1 VRELLGRIW
10 TGALILSTVTV
21 AYAAVE
27 PLKPIQMDPK
37 EPAISSNVT
46 KLIEELHYSQPHL
59 DNSLSSAILD
69 RYLDTLDGNRMY
81 FTATDIAS
89 FNRLRYELD
98 DRTRQRRAAAG
109 LRHVQPVPQ
118 ARSERVDYAIKL
130 LARSRTSPSTSP
142 IAGIGACCR
151 GPRRL
156 PSSTRSGGRTS
167 RAMRCASF

>member
-81 FTATDIAS
+81 FTATDVAS
-89 FNRLRYELD
+89 FNQSGVPCINVFTGTHTDYHKMMAIVVKKHNYHGFVGIEYEGGKLTEPD
-98 DRTRQRRAAAG
+98 GIRATKK
-109 LRHVQPVPQ
+109 LL
-118 ARSERVDYAIKL
+118 ERV
-130 LARSRTSPSTSP
+130 
-142 IAGIGACCR
+142 
-151 GPRRL
+151 
-156 PSSTRSGGRTS
+156 
-167 RAMRCASF
+167 RAELMKA

>member
-1 VRELLGRIW
+1 MREFLGRIW

-37 EPAISSNVT
+37 QPAISSNVT

-81 FTATDIAS
+81 FTASDIAS
-89 FNRLRYELD
+89 FNQLALR
-98 DRTRQRRAAAG
+98 
-109 LRHVQPVPQ
+109 
-118 ARSERVDYAIKL
+118 AR
-130 LARSRTSPSTSP
+130 
-142 IAGIGACCR
+142 
-151 GPRRL
+151 
-156 PSSTRSGGRTS
+156 
-167 RAMRCASF
+167 